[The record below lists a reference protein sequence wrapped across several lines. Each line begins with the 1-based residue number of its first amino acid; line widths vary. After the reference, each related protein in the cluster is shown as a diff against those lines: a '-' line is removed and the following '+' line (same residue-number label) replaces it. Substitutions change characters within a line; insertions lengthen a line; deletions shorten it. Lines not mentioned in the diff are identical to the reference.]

1 MVLRLRDEGKCP
13 CSQETQAKVFVG
25 EVHDRYISY
34 VNKERHHLNRERYSQ
49 CDKMARKKKN
59 LQQIKVKG
67 MQLFTILFSIFKN
80 EVG

>member
-49 CDKMARKKKN
+49 CDKMARKKKKPAAN
-59 LQQIKVKG
+59 QGERYATVHYTVLHFQK
-67 MQLFTILFSIFKN
+67 
-80 EVG
+80 

>member
-49 CDKMARKKKN
+49 CDKMARKR
-59 LQQIKVKG
+59 G
-67 MQLFTILFSIFKN
+67 MLKIFVYYFRAAAFICN
-80 EVG
+80 